1 MGIDSNVL
9 VAAITVLVTV
19 LGSVWVAS
27 FNARRASER
36 IALEANRA
44 KKAEAYHAFMDVIK
58 TMVKSK
64 GDVKSLQQRQIISA
78 FEEFTATVVIYGG
91 PEVVLAFGKWRQN
104 ADNPQAAVRL
114 MDGILR
120 AIRSDLGESNEGIA
134 EQELFGLFVVGGRA
148 ALERGLLSK

>member
-1 MGIDSNVL
+1 
-9 VAAITVLVTV
+9 
-19 LGSVWVAS
+19 
-27 FNARRASER
+27 
-36 IALEANRA
+36 
-44 KKAEAYHAFMDVIK
+44 MDVIK

-114 MDGILR
+114 IDGILR

>member
-9 VAAITVLVTV
+9 VAAITILVTV

-104 ADNPQAAVRL
+104 ADNLHAVRL
-114 MDGILR
+114 IDGILR